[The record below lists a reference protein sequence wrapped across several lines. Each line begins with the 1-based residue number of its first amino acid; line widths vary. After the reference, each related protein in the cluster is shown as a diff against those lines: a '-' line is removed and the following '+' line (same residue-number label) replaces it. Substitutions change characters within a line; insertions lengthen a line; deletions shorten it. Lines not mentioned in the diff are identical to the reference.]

1 MTLGS
6 ALYMVLIRVFR
17 DTPVVLA
24 GGAAGLPLFVVG
36 WFVVDL
42 LAVTQQDILL
52 LLLIG
57 ISYAVAVV
65 LWTEGTRL
73 IPATEVGLLGSAE
86 TPFAIIFAWILLG
99 GWFLATLGSVVSFA
113 FIFAFKTTYVAN
125 VAVIY
130 GTAPFVAAGLG
141 WLLLGEIVR
150 WQTLIAAIFSAF
162 GVLIVVAGGLGS
174 GSIVGDTV
182 ALVMTLGSALY
193 MVLIR
198 VFRDTPVVLA
208 GGAAGLPLFVV
219 GWFVVDLLA
228 VTQQDILLLLLI
240 GISYAV
246 AVVLWTEGTRLIP
259 ATEVG
264 LLGSAETPFAIIFA
278 WILLAELPPLA
289 SFIGGGIALAAVF
302 GHAVR
307 DFTRTQ
313 TMP

>member
-1 MTLGS
+1 MNAHTTGGQAHLLGI
-6 ALYMVLIRVFR
+6 VLIV
-17 DTPVVLA
+17 A
-24 GGAAGLPLFVVG
+24 
-36 WFVVDL
+36 
-42 LAVTQQDILL
+42 
-52 LLLIG
+52 
-57 ISYAVAVV
+57 SAVAFSLTGV
-65 LWTEGTRL
+65 LTKLIEADAWTVACWR
-73 IPATEVGLLGSAE
+73 GLLGGVLIALYVAWFQRGKPLRE
-86 TPFAIIFAWILLG
+86 TFSLG
-99 GWFLATLGSVVSFA
+99 WQGWFLATLGSVVSFA

-150 WQTLIAAIFSAF
+150 WQTLIAAILSAF